1 MNYLRYGIASV
12 LAIATASQV
21 AGSGAVRL
29 FVVLVGTGCLYAWI
43 LSFIL
48 KDEEPA
54 DE

>member
-12 LAIATASQV
+12 LAIATASHM
-21 AGSGAVRL
+21 AGAGAVR
-29 FVVLVGTGCLYAWI
+29 FCVVLFMTGCLYAWV
-43 LSFIL
+43 LSFVL